1 MPESDKAAVTA
12 TDQSE
17 KGAPPMPHNKNP
29 RADGLDAAAVH
40 VGFLLYPN
48 LTQLDLTGPYET
60 LARVP
65 RVRAHLVSKTLA
77 PVRSDT
83 GLSLLPT
90 VTLEKCPDLDVVC
103 VPGGPG
109 VNEVL
114 VDDQILT
121 FLRRQ
126 GANARY
132 VTSVCSGALAL
143 GAAGLLH
150 GYRAATHWASLD
162 FLEAFGAVPVKTRV
176 CMDRNRITG
185 GGVTAGIDF
194 GLHLASL
201 IAGERTARR
210 IQLYI
215 EYAPEPRFQSG
226 SPETAPPD
234 ILNDYQELAAPMIAR
249 RTEAVALAA
258 ARLAESEG
266 TTEIPS
272 EKEVR
277 DGSQAGG

>member
-1 MPESDKAAVTA
+1 
-12 TDQSE
+12 
-17 KGAPPMPHNKNP
+17 
-29 RADGLDAAAVH
+29 
-40 VGFLLYPN
+40 
-48 LTQLDLTGPYET
+48 
-60 LARVP
+60 
-65 RVRAHLVSKTLA
+65 
-77 PVRSDT
+77 
-83 GLSLLPT
+83 
-90 VTLEKCPDLDVVC
+90 
-103 VPGGPG
+103 
-109 VNEVL
+109 
-114 VDDQILT
+114 
-121 FLRRQ
+121 
-126 GANARY
+126 
-132 VTSVCSGALAL
+132 
-143 GAAGLLH
+143 
-150 GYRAATHWASLD
+150 
-162 FLEAFGAVPVKTRV
+162 
-176 CMDRNRITG
+176 MDRNRITG